1 MSYVYLATAIIG
13 ELLGTTFLKMSDGF
27 TKLSFSILSLVAYGL
42 CFFFLAKS
50 LEDLNLS
57 LAYAVWSGVGII
69 LATTVSV
76 FYFKESINLLTLL
89 GIALIIV
96 GVVIVNLF
104 GASH

>member
-13 ELLGTTFLKMSDGF
+13 EFLGTTFLKMSDGF
-27 TKLSFSILSLVAYGL
+27 TKLSFSTLSLVAYGL
-42 CFFFLAKS
+42 CFFFLARS
-50 LEDLNLS
+50 LDNLDLS

-69 LATTVSV
+69 LATAISV

-89 GIALIIV
+89 GIALILV

>member
-27 TKLSFSILSLVAYGL
+27 TKLSFSTLSLVAYGL

-89 GIALIIV
+89 GIVLIII

>member
-1 MSYVYLATAIIG
+1 
-13 ELLGTTFLKMSDGF
+13 MSDGF
-27 TKLSFSILSLVAYGL
+27 TKLSFSTLSLVAYGL
-42 CFFFLAKS
+42 CFFFLARS
-50 LEDLNLS
+50 LDNLDLS

-69 LATTVSV
+69 LATAISV

-89 GIALIIV
+89 GIALILV

>member
-27 TKLSFSILSLVAYGL
+27 TKLSFSTLSLVAYGL

-50 LEDLNLS
+50 LEDLDLS

-89 GIALIIV
+89 GIVLIII